1 MVFTVDIRIFG
12 VPERMDMIR
21 RNQGLLGLPDDRI
34 VLDPEH
40 NGCLPTAK
48 RCWGLPAE
56 ADHVLVLPDDVL
68 LCYHFTDYLE
78 RIVRAH
84 PDAVIGLFPIQFPDR
99 RHVSRFPT
107 RSPYVETKTLSGA
120 GILMRADYIE
130 PCLASWHSEGGDD
143 ANIQRWAEREGIQ
156 VLTTLPAI
164 LNHIGFVSIHD
175 PSRSLGCTEFFR
187 ADPSDANW
195 DDPYVTPWT
204 NVV

>member
-1 MVFTVDIRIFG
+1 MIDIRIFG

-21 RNQGLLGLPDDRI
+21 RNQELLGLPDDRI
-34 VLDPEH
+34 ILDPEH

-48 RCWGLPAE
+48 RCWALEPAGE
-56 ADHVLVLPDDVL
+56 HVLVLADDVL

-84 PDAVIGLFPIQFPDR
+84 PDEIIGLFPIQFPDR
-99 RHVSRFPT
+99 RHVSRFPV
-107 RSPYVETKTLSGA
+107 RSPYVETKMLSGA
-120 GILMRADYIE
+120 AIMMRAEYVK
-130 PCLASWHSEGGDD
+130 PCLAFWKDERIGDD
-143 ANIQRWAEREGIQ
+143 TNIQAWAKHEGIQ
-156 VLTTLPAI
+156 ILTTLPAT
-164 LNHIGFVSIHD
+164 LNHIGFVSVHD
-175 PSRSLGCTEFFR
+175 PSRSLGGTEFFR